1 MSFLKKL
8 FGGGSGGGASKEP
21 DAIDHEGFRIIP
33 TPINEG
39 GKYRLSARIEMG
51 EGEALKSHTLIR
63 ADVLNDFDQAAEASI
78 AKAKQMIK
86 EQGERL
92 FG

>member
-1 MSFLKKL
+1 MQFLKKL
-8 FGGGSGGGASKEP
+8 FGGGSDASPKDPEH
-21 DAIDHEGFRIIP
+21 IDHEGFRIFP

-39 GKYRLSARIEMG
+39 GKYRLSARIEQG
-51 EGEALKSHTLIR
+51 EGEALRSHTLIR
-63 ADVLNDFDQAAEASI
+63 ADVLNDFDQAAEASVD
-78 AKAKQMIK
+78 KAKQMIK